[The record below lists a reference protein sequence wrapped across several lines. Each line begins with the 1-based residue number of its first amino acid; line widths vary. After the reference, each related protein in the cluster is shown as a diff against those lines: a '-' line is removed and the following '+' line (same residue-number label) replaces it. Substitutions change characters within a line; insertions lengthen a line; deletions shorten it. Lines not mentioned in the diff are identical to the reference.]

1 MASIMFACDLS
12 WNSVRRILELLVR
25 QGYAV
30 EIQGDQYWKR
40 YYVSERGMGIVN
52 YYAGRKG
59 LEETL
64 RKKEAAS
71 IIVP

>member
-1 MASIMFACDLS
+1 MYACDLS

-40 YYVSERGMGIVN
+40 YYVSERGMSIVN

-64 RKKEAAS
+64 NNKMASS